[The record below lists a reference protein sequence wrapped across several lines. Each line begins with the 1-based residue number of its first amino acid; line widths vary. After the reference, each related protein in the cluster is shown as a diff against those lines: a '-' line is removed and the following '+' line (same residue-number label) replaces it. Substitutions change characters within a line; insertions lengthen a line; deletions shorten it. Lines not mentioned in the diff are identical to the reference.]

1 VALIRHVPRIT
12 YPKSLLLPI
21 LSIQLRKYSIQYHTL
36 TKVKLWPSS
45 AISINLS
52 PEIKAI
58 QLNSG
63 NVSANSTG
71 TYTKQLIV
79 TPNYSIPY
87 LPSLVR
93 CHGTIAKKLIA
104 ITSST
109 LGK

>member
-1 VALIRHVPRIT
+1 VASIRQVPRIT
-12 YPKSLLLPI
+12 SPKLLLLLIP
-21 LSIQLRKYSIQYHTL
+21 SMQLRKYSIQHCTL

-45 AISINLS
+45 AISVNFS
-52 PEIKAI
+52 PKIKAI

-63 NVSANSTG
+63 SVPADSTG
-71 TYTKQLIV
+71 TYTKQLIEM
-79 TPNYSIPY
+79 PNCSILY

-93 CHGTIAKKLIA
+93 CHETIAKNSIA